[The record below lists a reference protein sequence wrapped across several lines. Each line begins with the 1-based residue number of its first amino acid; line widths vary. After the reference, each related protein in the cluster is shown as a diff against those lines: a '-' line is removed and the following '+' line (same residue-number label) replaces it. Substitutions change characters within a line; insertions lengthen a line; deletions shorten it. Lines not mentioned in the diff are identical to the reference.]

1 MSSSLRTMDYRLA
14 HALDRFSAH
23 HDSFEDP
30 LRAYV
35 SASELIFAG
44 VVVLLLLFVPGARR
58 GIARRAGLAAGASVG
73 LALLVA
79 HLLASAIDRPR
90 PFVAHAATIHPFL
103 AHAPDPSFPSEH
115 AAAAFAIATAV
126 AFRVKGWGA
135 ALLGLAAVLAAGRVF
150 LGLHYPSDVL
160 AGALVGAATAF
171 LVWIPPIRRR
181 LDSAADSAGQWL
193 DSTLRRRAQS
203 R

>member
-1 MSSSLRTMDYRLA
+1 MDYRVA
-14 HALDRFSAH
+14 HALDRFTAH

-35 SASELIFAG
+35 SASEVIFAA
-44 VVVLLLLFVPGARR
+44 VIVLLLLCVPGVRR
-58 GIARRAGLAAGASVG
+58 RLARRAALAAGASVA

-79 HLLASAIDRPR
+79 HLLATAIDRPR

-103 AHAPDPSFPSEH
+103 AHAADPSFPSEH
-115 AAAAFAIATAV
+115 AAAAFAIAIAV
-126 AFRVKGWGA
+126 AFRAKGWGA

-160 AGALVGAATAF
+160 AGALVGAVAA
-171 LVWIPPIRRR
+171 LVTWIPQVRRR
-181 LDSAADSAGQWL
+181 LDLGADSAGHWL
-193 DSTLRRRAQS
+193 DSTLRRVAQ